1 MPDRRLQHV
10 IAVGQAG
17 SLTKAAQVVGMTQ
30 SGMTKSIA
38 DLERELGYALFHR
51 TAQGALPTERG
62 REFIERASR
71 ILEDTRVL
79 LKGEGAMQDPFA
91 RVLRIG
97 VSPASLEWLLA
108 EPLAVLRSRHA
119 SIRFD
124 VLGTTFERV
133 IQLLREGSVDVA
145 IGFDEAFAQWSD
157 VKREPIRQLS
167 CVLFVR
173 KNHPILTSGPNDL
186 RSRLSEY
193 DLITPSES
201 RPYGLLVRDF
211 FESQNVS
218 WRRRLHTID
227 SFSVMKRLVA
237 TSDAV
242 GVTTTDYA
250 ASKRFKAAFA
260 VPEVN
265 LFRSLPLCFAV
276 RARSEMTPPL
286 RAFAHVLRDVLPP
299 EPGMTGGDAT
309 APE

>member
-17 SLTKAAQVVGMTQ
+17 SFTKAAQTVGMTQ

-62 REFIERASR
+62 REFMERASR

-79 LKGEGAMQDPFA
+79 LKGEGAMQDPYA

-108 EPLAVLRSRHA
+108 EPLSVLRRRHP
-119 SIRFD
+119 SLRFD

-157 VKREPIRQLS
+157 VRREPIRPLS

-173 KNHPILTSGPNDL
+173 KDHPLLTSEAGDL

-193 DLITPSES
+193 DLISPSES

-211 FESQNVS
+211 FETQNVS

-242 GVTTTDYA
+242 GVTTTEYA
-250 ASKRFKAAFA
+250 ASEHFKSVFA
-260 VPEVN
+260 VPQVN
-265 LFRSLPLCFAV
+265 LFRSLALCFAV
-276 RARSEMTPPL
+276 RSRSEMSPPVK
-286 RAFAHVLRDVLPP
+286 AFAHVLREVLPP
-299 EPGMTGGDAT
+299 EADMTAGDDA
-309 APE
+309 ARE